1 MTARLGFAGL
11 GHMGHPM
18 AGRLIASGHG
28 VTLWNRDAGKAAGL
42 DAKLAASP
50 RALMEASDVV
60 GLCLLDGA
68 AVEQVVFGPGGIA
81 EAKGAQ
87 GSVLVDFSTIAPDAT
102 REMAARLAAR
112 AGIAWIDAPVSGGVP
127 GAETGTLIAFAGGV
141 AEDIARAEPLFA
153 PLTRHVTHMGGLGA
167 GQTTKLLNQLIV
179 AVNVLTLAETF
190 ALGRRAGVDVAAL
203 TGALE
208 GGFADS
214 RPLQIFGPR
223 MAAQLYEPRQSAIA
237 LMAKD
242 IALAQ
247 QLAREC
253 GAATPVSALCS
264 ALYDTLR
271 LRPDIDFA
279 ADVSELARLYDTP

>member
-1 MTARLGFAGL
+1 MRLGFAGL
-11 GHMGHPM
+11 GHMGRPM
-18 AGRLIASGHG
+18 AARLVAAGAA
-28 VTLWNRDAGKAAGL
+28 VTVWNRDAGKAAGL

-87 GSVLVDFSTIAPDAT
+87 GRVLVDFSTIAPDAT
-102 REMAARLAAR
+102 RDMAARLEAQ
-112 AGIAWIDAPVSGGVP
+112 AGIRWIDAPVSGGVP
-127 GAETGTLIAFAGGV
+127 GAEAGTLIAFAGGA
-141 AEDIARAEPLFA
+141 AETIARAAPLFA
-153 PLTRHVTHMGGLGA
+153 PLTQRVTHMGGLGA

-203 TGALE
+203 TGALA

-223 MAAQLYEPRQSAIA
+223 MASGIYEPRQSAIA

-247 QLAREC
+247 QLAREA
-253 GAATPVSALCS
+253 GAATPVSALCA

-271 LRPDIDFA
+271 LRPDIDFS

>member
-1 MTARLGFAGL
+1 
-11 GHMGHPM
+11 M
-18 AGRLIASGHG
+18 AGRLIAAGRH
-28 VTLWNRDAGKAAGL
+28 VTLWNRDAGKATGL
-42 DAKLAASP
+42 AAPLAASP

-81 EAKGAQ
+81 EAQ
-87 GSVLVDFSTIAPDAT
+87 GVAGRVLVDFSTIAPDAT
-102 REMAARLAAR
+102 RAMAARLAER
-112 AGIAWIDAPVSGGVP
+112 AGIEWIDAPVSGGVP
-127 GAETGTLIAFAGGV
+127 GAESGTLIAFAGG
-141 AEDIARAEPLFA
+141 ATDTIARAEPLFA
-153 PLTRHVTHMGGLGA
+153 PLTRRVTPMGPLGA

-190 ALGRRAGVDVAAL
+190 ALGRRAGVDVGAL

-223 MAAQLYEPRQSAIA
+223 MASGVYEPRQSAIA

-247 QLAREC
+247 QLAREA
-253 GAATPVSALCS
+253 GAATPVSALCA

-271 LRPDIDFA
+271 LRPDIDFS